1 MKTGYAVRL
10 CGDGKVKVEK
20 VPNKSLSEEVSAATV
35 ATMLDC
41 HEIELVCTNA
51 KKLPIAER
59 FLCVF
64 NDCANEK
71 HHNFNELANELCGFD
86 RSVIYGDALLFPCVQ
101 GESEDEEV
109 VLSMPLK
116 VADTV
121 AQVCNICRYALDNGI
136 FDTLIRKD
144 VEE

>member
-20 VPNKSLSEEVSAATV
+20 VPNKSLHEEVSVAMV

-41 HEIELVCTNA
+41 HEIELVCIDA
-51 KKLPIAER
+51 EKLPIAER
-59 FLCVF
+59 FLCVV
-64 NDCANEK
+64 NDFADEK
-71 HHNFNELANELCGFD
+71 HYNFNELANELCGFD
-86 RSVIYGDALLFPCVQ
+86 RSVIYGDVLLFPCVR

-116 VADTV
+116 VAETV
-121 AQVCNICRYALDNGI
+121 AHVCNICRFALENGCE
-136 FDTLIRKD
+136 DTILGVLI
-144 VEE
+144 

>member
-1 MKTGYAVRL
+1 MKTGYAVRI

-20 VPNKSLSEEVSAATV
+20 VPNKSLNEEVSVTTV

-41 HEIELVCTNA
+41 HEIELVCIDA
-51 KKLPIAER
+51 EKLPIAER
-59 FLCVF
+59 FLCVV
-64 NDCANEK
+64 NDFADEK

-86 RSVIYGDALLFPCVQ
+86 RSVIYGDALLFPYVR

-109 VLSMPLK
+109 SLSMSLE

-121 AQVCNICRYALDNGI
+121 AQVCKICRYALDNGI
-136 FDTLIRKD
+136 FETLIRKD
-144 VEE
+144 AEE